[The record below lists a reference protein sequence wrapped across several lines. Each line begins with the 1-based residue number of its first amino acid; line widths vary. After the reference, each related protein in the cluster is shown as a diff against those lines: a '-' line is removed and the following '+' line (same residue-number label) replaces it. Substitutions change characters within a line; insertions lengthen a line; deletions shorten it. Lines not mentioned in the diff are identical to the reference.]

1 MSNHWTAQD
10 IPNQTGR
17 VAIVT
22 GANSGIG
29 LETARELARQQ
40 ASVVLACRSRARAEE
55 AIADIRRDLP
65 DARVEFLCLN
75 LADLEQVREF
85 VSAFRERFDR
95 LDLLIN
101 NAGVMI
107 PPESKTK
114 QGFELQF
121 GVNHLAHFALTGQL
135 MDLLLASERG
145 RVVNVSSIAH
155 RSGKMTF
162 DDLDFQDRGYKPSG
176 AYGQSKLANLLFT
189 LELAARLESAG
200 SQVITAAAHP
210 GWTQSNLQKHSVLF
224 RLLNPVFGMQPPD
237 GALPTLRAATDPD
250 VQPGEYYGPKSF
262 MEMRGAPV
270 RVGTTGAAK
279 SQPDAERLWKV
290 SEERTGTHFN
300 FGRTAQPA

>member
-1 MSNHWTAQD
+1 MSKNWTAKD
-10 IPNQTGR
+10 IPNQAGR

-40 ASVVLACRSRARAEE
+40 ATVVLACRSQARADE
-55 AIADIRRDLP
+55 AIADIRGELP
-65 DARVEFLCLN
+65 DARVEFLCLD

-85 VSAFRERFDR
+85 ASAFRARFDR

-135 MDLLLASERG
+135 LDLLLASGDG
-145 RVVNVSSIAH
+145 RVVNVSSMAH
-155 RSGKMTF
+155 RTGKMTF
-162 DDLDFQDRGYKPSG
+162 DDLDFHDRGYKPSG

-189 LELAARLESAG
+189 LELAAKLEAAG
-200 SQVITAAAHP
+200 SQVVTAAAHP
-210 GWTQSNLQKHSVLF
+210 GWTQSNLQKHSLLF
-224 RLLNPVFGMQPPD
+224 RTMNPLFGMQPPQ
-237 GALPTLRAATDPD
+237 GALPTLRAATAPD
-250 VQPGEYYGPKSF
+250 VEPGDYYGPKNM
-262 MEMRGAPV
+262 MEMWGAPE
-270 RVGTTGAAK
+270 RVGTTKAAK
-279 SQPDAERLWKV
+279 SRPDAERLWKI
-290 SEERTGTHFN
+290 SEERTGTHFE
-300 FGRTAQPA
+300 FSRG